1 MATHVEKEHTHLIV
15 CKNHIIIRVYLPWR
29 RTMTLP
35 VWFVFIQVY
44 DWEQEYAVV
53 AATKHMQESLSSRDL
68 APNPQYLSGS
78 LPQNLWRLGWW
89 GRHSLVPRRCTP
101 PHVHAPVAQPCT
113 LWRPRPT
120 RALSGH
126 WSSWRSVCRPGW
138 AAPYGPTP
146 CGLWRSSH
154 SNWCTENSIVRV
166 DAISQTEHHT

>member
-1 MATHVEKEHTHLIV
+1 MAQNNDFTCLVCFHSRKFNQSSVWLIKNMLYLVLQIACRAKEI
-15 CKNHIIIRVYLPWR
+15 
-29 RTMTLP
+29 
-35 VWFVFIQVY
+35 WFV
-44 DWEQEYAVV
+44 
-53 AATKHMQESLSSRDL
+53 MP
-68 APNPQYLSGS
+68 PNPQCLSGP
-78 LPQNLWRLGWW
+78 LPRSLWRLGWW

-120 RALSGH
+120 RALFGH

-154 SNWCTENSIVRV
+154 SNWYTENSIVRA